1 MPDSWSGCDGLV
13 GFLLSFRSLETWKS
27 RDCLFSH
34 RSFELFP
41 SELFIFFGS
50 FSCCF
55 VYTLQHSA
63 PSIGHIVIITV
74 SQSEGHTCGSV
85 VSVATHSQAPG
96 WTTSPLKVDSSHL
109 LWTLLTDP
117 RLTRWTRSARTQN
130 THQAMVFVRSRVFSV
145 ITTDRGVG
153 NGLQCGCS
161 LYISSYGV
169 DFDMSWHVC
178 RVTGL
183 FTKRLWLASGFM
195 CLHGPICC

>member
-1 MPDSWSGCDGLV
+1 MPDPWSGCDGVV

-41 SELFIFFGS
+41 SELCFFFGS

-55 VYTLQHSA
+55 VYTLQYSA

-74 SQSEGHTCGSV
+74 SQSDGQTCGSV

-96 WTTSPLKVDSSHL
+96 WTTSPAKNVDSSHL
-109 LWTLLTDP
+109 LWTLLH
-117 RLTRWTRSARTQN
+117 LTPTWPAALEHK
-130 THQAMVFVRSRVFSV
+130 THIKLWFSVRSRVFSV
-145 ITTDRGVG
+145 ITADRGE
-153 NGLQCGCS
+153 NGLRCGCS

-169 DFDMSWHVC
+169 DFDMSRHVC